1 VLVALCACEPPDSPS
16 LAYSRATLGEA
27 DGAPPPADL
36 AHRASDGG
44 ASDGD
49 RLAKPE
55 VDAQPAAPPSGEP
68 VHERVA
74 AEHER
79 QGPPRYVSAERLRTF
94 LDRGQSLAVVRV
106 LDVDERVHTYMQ
118 DGLSFHAYRGTAR
131 LAVERHLAG
140 PALPAELD
148 IGYPLTHY
156 SVEVE
161 VGATYLLPISADRDG
176 FSVPYRHGDLPTRVL
191 RVEDGRLPAADVA
204 VDVAAA
210 REGK

>member
-1 VLVALCACEPPDSPS
+1 MGRLPPPTWRIE
-16 LAYSRATLGEA
+16 RATEE
-27 DGAPPPADL
+27 
-36 AHRASDGG
+36 RATATGWRSQR
-44 ASDGD
+44 ST
-49 RLAKPE
+49 RSRRPHPRESRFTSEWL
-55 VDAQPAAPPSGEP
+55 PSTNGK
-68 VHERVA
+68 A
-74 AEHER
+74 
-79 QGPPRYVSAERLRTF
+79 PPRYVSAERLRTF